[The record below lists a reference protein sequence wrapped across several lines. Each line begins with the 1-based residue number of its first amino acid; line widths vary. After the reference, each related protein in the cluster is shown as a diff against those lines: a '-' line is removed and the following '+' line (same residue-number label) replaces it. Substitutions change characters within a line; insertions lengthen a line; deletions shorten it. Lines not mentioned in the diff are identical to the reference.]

1 MIRISTEHCC
11 DKGALDKLTHI
22 ASDSR
27 WPPMF
32 SFFSKKEA
40 CVGEFHR
47 WWYYMDQSPSL
58 TESNVTTEAE

>member
-58 TESNVTTEAE
+58 